1 MRYDEEEPQRFLG
14 IPIVRAQQ
22 DAGRGDRDDSGRA
35 GRHSMRGGRYD
46 TRPRVL
52 GIPTSGF
59 AVRPMDLRWLRHPVR
74 WRRWRREVRRLGPY
88 ARRFE
93 DIS

>member
-1 MRYDEEEPQRFLG
+1 MPYDEEEPQRFLG
-14 IPIVRAQQ
+14 FPVT
-22 DAGRGDRDDSGRA
+22 RGFSSWRIARD
-35 GRHSMRGGRYD
+35 D

-52 GIPTSGF
+52 GLPRVEHTGK
-59 AVRPMDLRWLRHPVR
+59 PLDLRWARSPIR
-74 WRRWRREVRRLGPY
+74 WIRWRREVRRLGPY